1 MCIYCYYLLGI
12 ILTTSVDRF
21 FCPRGCGRSYKR
33 KDHCW
38 RHIKYEC
45 GVPRQFKCTYCP
57 RSFAHNSALK
67 KHIIVVHKMSPDNGS

>member
-1 MCIYCYYLLGI
+1 MS
-12 ILTTSVDRF
+12 TFNRF
-21 FCPRGCGRSYKR
+21 YCPRGCGRSYKR

-67 KHIIVVHKMSPDNGS
+67 KHVLVIHKITPDDLDNQRFSKSEFTY